1 MDVPTPRSRQDLH
14 AQLDDLL
21 DSVEEADGQLD
32 PSQLFWF
39 ALNVAYGR
47 GVDEHY
53 HRVGIEEVEWLR
65 SSAAESEREYQH
77 RCERVYTLNILA
89 RLLKDINCLP
99 HDHEELRGGASGGI
113 LPTNFALSP
122 LLLDCVSALA
132 SAGQTNAEGGAIS
145 ANSPFM
151 FQIETKGNWA
161 LRPHARAAVVKAIYY
176 QADYQKI
183 TITESRASLEPELGE
198 KTFWRW
204 VAEAGGAEGP
214 LVAEAKQ
221 AARDGAVG
229 ADWMHAFDTREFQ
242 NLYAIARGKDPRAL
256 ET

>member
-1 MDVPTPRSRQDLH
+1 MNVPMPRSRPDLH

-21 DSVEEADGQLD
+21 DSAEQTDGQLD

-39 ALNVAYGR
+39 ALNIAYGR

-53 HRVGIEEVEWLR
+53 HKVGSGEVEWLR
-65 SSAAESEREYQH
+65 KSATESEREYQH

-122 LLLDCVSALA
+122 LLQDCVSALVA
-132 SAGQTNAEGGAIS
+132 AGQTNTEGGAIS
-145 ANSPFM
+145 ANSPLM

-161 LRPHARAAVVKAIYY
+161 LRPHARTAVVQAIYY
-176 QADYQKI
+176 QACQQNIKV
-183 TITESRASLEPELGE
+183 TESRASLDPELSE
-198 KTFWRW
+198 
-204 VAEAGGAEGP
+204 
-214 LVAEAKQ
+214 
-221 AARDGAVG
+221 
-229 ADWMHAFDTREFQ
+229 
-242 NLYAIARGKDPRAL
+242 
-256 ET
+256 